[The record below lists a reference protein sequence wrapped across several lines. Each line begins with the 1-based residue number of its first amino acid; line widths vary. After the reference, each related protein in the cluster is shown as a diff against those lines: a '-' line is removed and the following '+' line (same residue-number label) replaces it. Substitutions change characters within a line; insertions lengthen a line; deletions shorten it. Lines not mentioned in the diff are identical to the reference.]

1 LALSP
6 SDHPER
12 TRQPTSLDGLITR
25 IVTSQRAGSDRYA
38 FKKLAAQTACI
49 R

>member
-1 LALSP
+1 M
-6 SDHPER
+6 
-12 TRQPTSLDGLITR
+12 
-25 IVTSQRAGSDRYA
+25 TSQSAGSDRHA